1 MGVQVRMGVN
11 AGAHV
16 RADMRK
22 GVAGVELQFEVR
34 LEARLDR
41 SLLGLGLEVG
51 CGVRLDLAHRCSCR
65 RPRRRSPMHS
75 AQHRS
80 HHCRFGTPPY
90 SSHWWKWPEL

>member
-22 GVAGVELQFEVR
+22 GVVGVELQFEVR

-51 CGVRLDLAHRCSCR
+51 CGIRLDLAHRCSCH
-65 RPRRRSPMHS
+65 RPRRKFPVRSAEYRSRYRRHS
-75 AQHRS
+75 N
-80 HHCRFGTPPY
+80 RFD
-90 SSHWWKWPEL
+90 SSRWWKWPEL